1 MRSTTEHR
9 EIEIKFRIPA
19 DLIINIGD
27 ILASTHHVGEPLD
40 HRSMDATYY
49 DTASLSL
56 IKHERPNWC
65 DLKLPKYGHEKK
77 MCEQIIYT
85 HIVMINNIE

>member
-9 EIEIKFRIPA
+9 EIEFKFRIPA
-19 DLIINIGD
+19 DLTINIGD
-27 ILASTHHVGEPLD
+27 ILESTHHTGEPLD

-56 IKHERPNWC
+56 I
-65 DLKLPKYGHEKK
+65 
-77 MCEQIIYT
+77 
-85 HIVMINNIE
+85 